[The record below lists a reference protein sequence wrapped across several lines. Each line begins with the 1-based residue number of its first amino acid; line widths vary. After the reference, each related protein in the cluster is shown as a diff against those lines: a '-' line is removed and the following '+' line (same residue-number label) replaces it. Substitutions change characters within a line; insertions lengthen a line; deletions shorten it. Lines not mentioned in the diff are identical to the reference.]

1 MRILQKIQL
10 HLCGRPYKEPRRA
23 LIFDDDVFDVFED
36 IGRCPEP
43 FHDPAE
49 EEAMSD
55 LFEEV
60 RDDGIKLTLSL
71 NVSAFKP
78 EELSVNLNEGTLT
91 IEGKQEIK
99 EDDSYSMR
107 SFTRQWNSPRTST
120 STRFTPPSLKTAA
133 SSLRPRTSQ
142 SQWEKTRGACKMTSI
157 FVISTSNNPF
167 AQNLSEFH
175 ELPYPR
181 LPYRNPTKMGLRYKM
196 NTIFV
201 FNTSRLV
208 VSIVYTH
215 SLGLPYRA
223 SLVCTGS
230 EIGKLQVK
238 ESVSQ

>member
-107 SFTRQWNSPRTST
+107 
-120 STRFTPPSLKTAA
+120 
-133 SSLRPRTSQ
+133 
-142 SQWEKTRGACKMTSI
+142 EKTRGACKMTSI